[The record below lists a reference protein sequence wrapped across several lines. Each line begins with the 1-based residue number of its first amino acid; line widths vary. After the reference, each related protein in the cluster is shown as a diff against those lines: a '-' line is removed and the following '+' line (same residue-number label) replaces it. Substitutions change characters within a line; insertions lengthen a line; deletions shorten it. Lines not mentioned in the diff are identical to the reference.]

1 MMIRIPRTGAL
12 PRLAFL
18 VGSVLFASTP
28 SEVQAQSDPSCTD
41 FGGALRFDGVLDQ
54 ARSNADFTLNTM
66 TLEAWVYVTHGSHGW
81 GGLAA
86 WGRDGEAA
94 WEVAINVNGSL
105 SFQTNWGKPE
115 QQRVDSEQSVGA
127 NGWHH
132 VAVSFDGQRARLYL
146 DGQPDRVK
154 TWAHPIVPGS
164 QWYWMGLGMNFP
176 GGDEFL
182 GVTVDELRI
191 WDRARSLEE
200 IRATLGAPLRGTEA
214 GLFAYY
220 DFDGGGAD
228 AIVDRSGQ
236 GRDAF
241 RGRYPGVIEEEEPD
255 WTFSDAP
262 FQDSVVYC
270 NSELT
275 SGGCLPAIAQTGTAS
290 MGGNDPFRVDVAGA
304 ESWDFGV
311 LVYGYAP
318 TQLNVVDGVLCIAPP
333 FQRLHPVL
341 AEPQGV
347 GGCEGLFSY
356 DLQPLLASG
365 TDAWILPGERLYFQ
379 LWYVN
384 HPGGPGVVRWSD
396 ALATTV
402 CP

>member
-1 MMIRIPRTGAL
+1 MSFLLVSAAL
-12 PRLAFL
+12 LPWAFPAH
-18 VGSVLFASTP
+18 G
-28 SEVQAQSDPSCTD
+28 QGDPSCSD
-41 FGGALRFDGVLDQ
+41 FGGAMHFDGVADY
-54 ARSNADFTLNTM
+54 ARSDADFTLDTM
-66 TLEAWVYVTHGSHGW
+66 TLEAWVFVTHGSHGW

-115 QQRVDSEQSVGA
+115 QQRVDSEQSVSA
-127 NGWHH
+127 NAWHH
-132 VAVSFDGQRARLYL
+132 VAVSFDGQKARLYI
-146 DGQPDRVK
+146 DGMSDRIWK
-154 TWAHPIVPGS
+154 WDHPIVPGS
-164 QWYWMGLGMNFP
+164 QYYHMALGMNFP
-176 GGDEFL
+176 GGDEYL
-182 GVTVDELRI
+182 GFTLDELRI
-191 WDRARSLEE
+191 WDRARNLQE
-200 IRATLGAPLRGTEA
+200 IRATMGAPLRGTEP

-228 AIVDRSGQ
+228 AIVDRSGN

-255 WTFSDAP
+255 WTASAVP
-262 FQDSVVYC
+262 FEDSVVYC
-270 NSELT
+270 DSQMTTN
-275 SGGCLPAIAQTGTAS
+275 GCRPTITHRGSAS
-290 MGGNDPFRVDVAGA
+290 IGGNEPFRVEITQA

-311 LVYGYAP
+311 LLYGYAP
-318 TQLNVVDGVLCIAPP
+318 THLGLVDGVLCVSPP
-333 FQRLHPVL
+333 FHRLNPML
-341 AEPQGV
+341 AQPQGM
-347 GGCEGLFSY
+347 GACEGLFSY
-356 DLQPLLASG
+356 DLQPLLAGGS
-365 TDAWILPGERLYFQ
+365 DAWILPGERLYFQ